1 MSNEVTLFT
10 GGNLPSYL
18 KNRELDDVTKSLI
31 SGSTSKRISI
41 KGGVFRMMSGGKEIA
56 INEDRAMNMVIVNA
70 APKVSR
76 SYYEKGYDP
85 DAEKAAAPTCW
96 SADGEMP
103 DKDVFAPVHKNCADC
118 PMNVKGS
125 GQGDSRACRY
135 QRRMAV
141 VLENDLEG
149 DVYQLTLP
157 ATSIFGKGENG
168 KLPLNAYAS
177 FLAGFNVP
185 ITAVVTE
192 MRFDTSAETPKLT
205 FKAVRPLTEEEYA
218 TSQRQGQT
226 LAAKQAISFTVAK
239 QDGVKQLEEKKPESK
254 PAPKAEPMAEK
265 KAEKKVEKKE
275 EAEPTKRESKS
286 DAPPAEKKDLSKLVD
301 EWDD

>member
-1 MSNEVTLFT
+1 MTNEVTLFQ

-18 KNRELDDVTKSLI
+18 KNRELDDITKSLI
-31 SGSTSKRISI
+31 SGNTSKRISI

-96 SADGEMP
+96 SADGETP

-135 QRRMAV
+135 QRRLAV
-141 VLENDLEG
+141 ALENDLEG

-205 FKAVRPLTEEEYA
+205 FKAIRPLTEEEFA

-226 LAAKQAISFTVAK
+226 PAAKQAITFTVAK
-239 QDGVKQLEEKKPESK
+239 QDDVKQLENKPEPKS
-254 PAPKAEPMAEK
+254 APKAEPKAEK
-265 KAEKKVEKKE
+265 KAEKKE